1 MCQQTCHNI
10 SSQHNKKMQSKQT
23 PVCCS
28 NVINVSDL
36 SKKDL
41 DLLTESHSV
50 LLLAQYHF
58 DSVAI
63 NTINSLYKRGQSF
76 IFYFQNLS
84 NKILVASNETHQD
97 KKFLQTF
104 TFFLYFFN
112 SFFILAICYSV
123 EKKFFDCFAES
134 LIRGR
139 FGFLQTDKVDY
150 FAVIEYLHLKGIVL
164 LQIYQE

>member
-1 MCQQTCHNI
+1 
-10 SSQHNKKMQSKQT
+10 MQSKQT

-41 DLLTESHSV
+41 DLLTESHLV

-58 DSVAI
+58 DSVVI

-84 NKILVASNETHQD
+84 NKILVG
-97 KKFLQTF
+97 K
-104 TFFLYFFN
+104 
-112 SFFILAICYSV
+112 
-123 EKKFFDCFAES
+123 
-134 LIRGR
+134 
-139 FGFLQTDKVDY
+139 
-150 FAVIEYLHLKGIVL
+150 
-164 LQIYQE
+164 